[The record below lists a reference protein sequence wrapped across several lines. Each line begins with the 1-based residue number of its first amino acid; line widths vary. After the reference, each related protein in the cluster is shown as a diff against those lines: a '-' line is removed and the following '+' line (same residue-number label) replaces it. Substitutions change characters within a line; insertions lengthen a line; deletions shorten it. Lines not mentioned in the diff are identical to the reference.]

1 MDLGECEHQ
10 LTAAALRRR
19 PERRRPGPVVPLEAL
34 PGEAVLGV
42 LVIEEV
48 DQTVRRLRRLALVP
62 ILPGG
67 TWCREMIAQAPGEGV
82 DRRGL
87 GGSRCD
93 RCLAPSRIRL

>member
-1 MDLGECEHQ
+1 MDLGEREHQ
-10 LTAAALRRR
+10 LAAAALRRR
-19 PERRRPGPVVPLEAL
+19 PERSRPRAVVPLEAL
-34 PGEAVLGV
+34 PGEAVRGV

-67 TWCREMIAQAPGEGV
+67 AWCREMIAQAPDEGV

-93 RCLAPSRIRL
+93 RGLAPLEDQL